1 MHFNTYFPILLI
13 FFESLKIALINM
25 VGFLMMSAKLATQGL
40 YDVIMSV
47 HDVTGKIL
55 LLELKYSVDVAM

>member
-1 MHFNTYFPILLI
+1 
-13 FFESLKIALINM
+13 M